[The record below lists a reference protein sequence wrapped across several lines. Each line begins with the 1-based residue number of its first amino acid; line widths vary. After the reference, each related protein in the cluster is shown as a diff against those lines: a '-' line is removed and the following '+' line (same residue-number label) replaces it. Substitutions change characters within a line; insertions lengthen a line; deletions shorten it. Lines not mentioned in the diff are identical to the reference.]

1 MQRLRIREIAEGQ
14 HVRVEAGCVCLR
26 NVEDGGRYRTARRE
40 ACDHAV
46 QHERLARLI
55 DRTKPLSEGRAC
67 PVEGAA
73 DIVGCWKALYGQQP
87 TTAKKRP
94 TKVRLRLRHTL

>member
-1 MQRLRIREIAEGQ
+1 MKRLRIHDVAEAQ
-14 HVRVEAGCVCLR
+14 HVRVEAACVCLPH
-26 NVEDGGRYRTARRE
+26 VEHGGRYRTARGE

-73 DIVGCWKALYGQQP
+73 DIVGCWNASYEQQP
-87 TTAKKRP
+87 TTAKKQP
-94 TKVRLRLRHTL
+94 TRVRL